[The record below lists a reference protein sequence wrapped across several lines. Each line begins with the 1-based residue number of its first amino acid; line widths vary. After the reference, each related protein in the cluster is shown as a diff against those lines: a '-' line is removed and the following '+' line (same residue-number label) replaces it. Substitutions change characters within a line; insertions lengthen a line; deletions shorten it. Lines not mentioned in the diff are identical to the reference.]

1 MATRIVVDPLTR
13 VEGHLRIEAV
23 VEGTQITE
31 ALSSGTIF
39 RGIEKIVEN
48 RDPRDVWSFVQR
60 ICGVCTHIHAL
71 TSIRAVEDALDYR
84 IPKNANIIRNIM
96 TLTQMVHDHVVHF
109 YHLHGFDWVDV
120 LSALKAD
127 PKATGELAMSL
138 SDWPNSSTGYFRDV
152 QNKVKGLVESG
163 QLGIFANAYWGHPAY
178 RLPPEANLLAVAH
191 YIEAL
196 NWQKEIVKI
205 HTIFGGKNPHPNY
218 CVGGHPSTI
227 NMNDVHVIN
236 MERLNLVK
244 SKIDEAQTF
253 VDKVLLPDLFAIAGF
268 YKGDL
273 WGGGI
278 GNFLCYGG
286 VPMTDIREPDS
297 FLFPNGAVLDRDL
310 SKVYDVDLKD
320 PEHIKEFISHSWYQ
334 YDDPQ
339 AGLHPWQGK
348 TAPAY
353 DGPRPPYHNLDENK
367 KYSWIKTPHWQ
378 GHPMEV
384 GPLARF
390 VVGYARG
397 NKPIKGLVDDAL
409 QRLDLPITA
418 LFSTLGRTL
427 ARALE
432 AKLSVDHLAGFYAD
446 LLANIKAGDSQTFN
460 PEKWEPS
467 RWPAA
472 AQGVGFAEAPRGA
485 LAHWVKI
492 RDGKVESYQ
501 AVVPTTWNAAPRD
514 EKGVKGPYEA
524 SLLDTPVA
532 LPDQPL
538 ELLRTIHSFDPC
550 LACATHLISPAG
562 EELAKVK
569 VL

>member
-23 VEGTQITE
+23 VEGTQIID
-31 ALSSGTIF
+31 ALSSGTMF

-60 ICGVCTHIHAL
+60 ICGVCTHIHAV
-71 TSIRAVEDALDYR
+71 TSVRAVEDALDYR
-84 IPKNANIIRNIM
+84 IPKNANYIRNIM
-96 TLTQMVHDHVVHF
+96 SMTQMVQDHVVHF

-127 PKATGELAMSL
+127 PKATSALAMSL
-138 SDWPNSSTGYFRDV
+138 SNWPKSSEGYFKDM
-152 QNKVKGLVESG
+152 QNRVKGLVESG

-178 RLPPEANLLAVAH
+178 RLPPEANLMAVAH

-205 HTIFGGKNPHPNY
+205 HTVFGGKNPHPNY
-218 CVGGHPSTI
+218 LVGGHASTI
-227 NMNDVHVIN
+227 NLNDVHVIN

-244 SKIDEAQTF
+244 SKIDEAQIF
-253 VDKVLLPDLFAIAGF
+253 VDEVLLPDVFAIASF

-273 WGGGI
+273 WGAGV
-278 GNFLCYGG
+278 GNFLAYGG
-286 VPMTDIREPDS
+286 VPMTDIRDSSS
-297 FLFPNGAVLDRDL
+297 FLFPNGAVLNRDL

-320 PEHIKEFISHSWYQ
+320 PEHIREFVSHSWYQ
-334 YDDPQ
+334 YEDQ
-339 AGLHPWQGK
+339 NAGLHPWQGR
-348 TAPAY
+348 TDPAY

-367 KYSWIKTPHWQ
+367 KYSWIKTPRWK
-378 GHPMEV
+378 GNAMEV

-390 VVGYARG
+390 VVAYARG
-397 NKPIKGLVDDAL
+397 NQEIKDLVNDAL
-409 QRLDLPITA
+409 KRLGLPTTA

-432 AKLSVDHLAGFYAD
+432 AKYCVDHLAGFYAD
-446 LLANIKAGDSQTFN
+446 LISNIKAGDTQTFN
-460 PEKWEPS
+460 PEKWDPS
-467 RWPAA
+467 RWPAD

-492 RDGKVESYQ
+492 HNGKVESYQ
-501 AVVPTTWNAAPRD
+501 AVVPSTWNASPRD
-514 EKGVKGPYEA
+514 ANGQKGPYEA
-524 SLLDTPVA
+524 SLLDTPIA
-532 LPDQPL
+532 IQDQPL

-550 LACATHLISPAG
+550 LACATHLLSPNG
-562 EELAKVK
+562 EELLKVK
-569 VL
+569 IL